1 MSQPLSR
8 RRERSA
14 LSARLRAQGLSWV
27 EVAEVLRSRHG
38 VNARAALR
46 LAHGWSQRQAA
57 EAWNERWPDD
67 LKSAKNFSYW
77 ETWPVSGHAPSLATL
92 DRLARLYQCSMADLL
107 VDCSDYRYLDEGTPP
122 VLDDVRN
129 LWDRSLGRRELLAGA
144 GPGAAVDAAAA
155 AGTGPAGDDLAE
167 ALEAAAGLTATYWR
181 LEGLFGPKT
190 VYAQAL
196 DHHRVLAGWLRHS
209 AGGELWRPVA
219 DLTANAG
226 VLVGW
231 LHFDLEQYDQ
241 AAAVYRRTLDL
252 ADRLGDANL
261 QSFVTG
267 RMSRTLSECERH
279 SEALALA
286 EMAERL
292 GCAGADPAVRSWLAA
307 TRAYV
312 HACVGDDLASR
323 SDLERAF
330 GLLDGGDPARPPP
343 YIAYYGRPNMQK
355 WAGHTL
361 LRLAEHRA
369 ARPSEG
375 RSAIDEALAIWPG
388 ADVRES
394 GEVLVAG
401 AAARLAEREVDEA
414 VALTTRAYDVAAR
427 TGSPRVLRHVI
438 RVRQRMTPY
447 GRNRSVRE
455 LDDRLLA
462 GAR

>member
-1 MSQPLSR
+1 MSQSLSR
-8 RRERSA
+8 RRERIA
-14 LSARLRAQGLSWV
+14 LSARLRAEGLSWV

-57 EAWNERWPDD
+57 EEWNARWPDD

-144 GPGAAVDAAAA
+144 GPGPALDAAAA
-155 AGTGPAGDDLAE
+155 AVPGPAGGDLAE
-167 ALEAAAGLTATYWR
+167 ALEATAGLTATYWR

-196 DHHRVLAGWLRHS
+196 DHHRVLTGWLRHS
-209 AGGELWRPVA
+209 EDGDLWCPVA
-219 DLTANAG
+219 DLAANAG

-231 LHFDLEQYDQ
+231 LHFDLEQYEQ

-279 SEALALA
+279 PEALAMA

-292 GCAGADPAVRSWLAA
+292 GAGAGPSVRSWLAA

-312 HACVGDDLASR
+312 HACVGDDRSSR
-323 SDLERAF
+323 GDLDRAF
-330 GLLDGGDPARPPP
+330 GLLDGAGAERPPA

-375 RSAIDEALAIWPG
+375 RSAIDEALSIWPG
-388 ADVRES
+388 SGVRES
-394 GEVLVAG
+394 GEVLVA
-401 AAARLAEREVDEA
+401 AASARLAEREVDEA
-414 VALTTRAYDVAAR
+414 VALTGRAYDVAAR

-447 GRNRSVRE
+447 GRSRAVRE